1 MDAGGGA
8 DDNAGESESDQRR
21 EKRAELEVSINRNL
35 AVQVYIRMAFTFMA
49 YLAFMWS
56 TVVLLGGYVSS
67 LQRKDF
73 ACLTAITVVEA
84 TRFVN

>member
-1 MDAGGGA
+1 MIAG
-8 DDNAGESESDQRR
+8 GESESESDRLR
-21 EKRAELEVSINRNL
+21 ESRAELDVRINRNL
-35 AVQVYIRMAFTFMA
+35 AVQEYLRPVFTFMV
-49 YLAFMWS
+49 YLAFTLS

-73 ACLTAITVVEA
+73 ACLTAITVVQA